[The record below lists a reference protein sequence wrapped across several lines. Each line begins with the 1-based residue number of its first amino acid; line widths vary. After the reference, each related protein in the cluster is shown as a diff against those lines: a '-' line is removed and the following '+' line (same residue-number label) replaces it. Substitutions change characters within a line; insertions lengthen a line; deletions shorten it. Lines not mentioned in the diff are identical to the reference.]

1 MHHTSQ
7 GMYKKNIL
15 SKSLNIEVL
24 KSSVAILFIFFF
36 LVIGSRFVGYFEQA
50 SEGLLDPNI
59 ILKVVVLRFPDFITL
74 LIPFSFF
81 LGVVV
86 TISRMYAENEI
97 YGYFSAGLSKNN
109 LLKFLF
115 PQAIAFFFS
124 TLILSL
130 FVAPYTQNHG
140 AELDLKFED
149 GKLHQGIFESKNQI
163 TSDFGKLKIPIDNDT
178 SSLSGLSLS
187 KLFDYSLKSSKSEFL
202 WNISI
207 PITIFILLLIG
218 ISISKVEPRQGRL
231 SVFFPAIAIYIFYLS
246 LLILTRD
253 LIDGD
258 NSLSQYYIWLT
269 HLLFLLIGLFGLFWQ
284 DFLKPNIIFKKGYFP
299 RIMLIIFIIF
309 LFVWIVS

>member
-1 MHHTSQ
+1 
-7 GMYKKNIL
+7 MYTKKMKYMVIFL
-15 SKSLNIEVL
+15 LACQKQSFEVFYFL
-24 KSSVAILFIFFF
+24 KQLHS
-36 LVIGSRFVGYFEQA
+36 
-50 SEGLLDPNI
+50 
-59 ILKVVVLRFPDFITL
+59 
-74 LIPFSFF
+74 
-81 LGVVV
+81 
-86 TISRMYAENEI
+86 
-97 YGYFSAGLSKNN
+97 
-109 LLKFLF
+109 
-115 PQAIAFFFS
+115 FFS

-130 FVAPYTQNHG
+130 FVAPYTKELSKDMLSVKSFQDQFESIKPNKIFMFNEGDGFIYSDKKNDDVLEGVTIFLSDGDSSSLILSDSMTFQNHG

-178 SSLSGLSLS
+178 SSLSFITF
-187 KLFDYSLKSSKSEFL
+187 KTFDYSLKSSKSEFL

-284 DFLKPNIIFKKGYFP
+284 DFLKPNIIFQKRLFSK
-299 RIMLIIFIIF
+299 IMLIIFIIF

>member
-1 MHHTSQ
+1 MKV
-7 GMYKKNIL
+7 M
-15 SKSLNIEVL
+15 
-24 KSSVAILFIFFF
+24 
-36 LVIGSRFVGYFEQA
+36 A
-50 SEGLLDPNI
+50 S
-59 ILKVVVLRFPDFITL
+59 
-74 LIPFSFF
+74 
-81 LGVVV
+81 V
-86 TISRMYAENEI
+86 TI
-97 YGYFSAGLSKNN
+97 FLSDGD
-109 LLKFLF
+109 
-115 PQAIAFFFS
+115 S
-124 TLILSL
+124 SSLILSDSMT
-130 FVAPYTQNHG
+130 FQNHG